1 MFQRFF
7 DDGLAQSS
15 FLIGCDRTNQAVVVD
30 PRRDAGIY
38 AEAARQAG
46 VSIVAAIE
54 THIHADFVSG
64 AHELAARGVVVRS
77 GPGSALGFPHR
88 EVQDNERL
96 VVGDL
101 TLTFLHT
108 PGHTPEHVCVLA
120 EMPSQPPR
128 LLTGDL
134 LFAGAV
140 GRPDLLGEGQ
150 TRDLA
155 NQLYASL
162 QRVMTFDDDME
173 VHPGHGA
180 GSLCGAGI
188 GKEPFTTIGRE
199 RRQNPL
205 VQIANREEFVTA
217 VLGDLPETPPYFK
230 RMKRV
235 NREGPPL
242 LGLLDRRKPLP
253 GIRPMAAAA
262 LTADGALILDLR
274 DQATFAEGHPA
285 GALNAAFGPKIG
297 YWSGWLLEEDT
308 PIILLAAEQAQANEA
323 ATQLLRV
330 GLDRIEGWIDGGFA
344 AWNAAGL
351 PVASFDRV
359 SAAELRATLAA
370 LDAFT
375 LLDVRSVKE
384 WSHDHIPGSVNIPL
398 GELSERLE
406 ELPRDRRV
414 ATICEAGYRSSL
426 AASLLAR
433 EGHPQV
439 VNIAG
444 GMAAYR
450 EQEIA

>member
-64 AHELAARGVVVRS
+64 AHELAARDVVVRC

-88 EVQDNERL
+88 EANDNERL

-120 EMPSQPPR
+120 EQTSQPRR

-134 LFAGAV
+134 LFVGAV

-162 QRVMTFDDDME
+162 QRVMRFADDVE

-188 GKEPFTTIGRE
+188 GKDPFSTIGHE

-205 VQIANREEFVTA
+205 LQCASREEFVTA
-217 VLGDLPETPPYFK
+217 VLGDLPETPSYFK

-253 GIRPMAAAA
+253 GIRPTAAAA

-274 DQATFAEGHPA
+274 DQAAFAESHPV

-297 YWSGWLLEEDT
+297 YWSAWLLEENT

-330 GLDRIEGWIDGGFA
+330 GLDRIEGWIEGGFA
-344 AWNAAGL
+344 AWHAAAL

-359 SAAELRATLAA
+359 SASELRAELAA
-370 LDAFT
+370 RETLT

-384 WSHDHIPGSVNIPL
+384 WAHDHIPGSVNIPL
-398 GELSERLE
+398 GELSGRLE
-406 ELPRDRRV
+406 ELPRDARV

-433 EGHPQV
+433 EGHSQV
-439 VNIAG
+439 VNVAG

>member
-15 FLIGCDRTNQAVVVD
+15 FLIGCNRTSQAVVVD

-64 AHELAARGVVVRS
+64 AHELAAREILVRC
-77 GPGSALGFPHR
+77 GPGSALGFPNR
-88 EVQDNERL
+88 EATDNERL

-101 TLTFLHT
+101 MLTFLHT
-108 PGHTPEHVCVLA
+108 PGHTPEHVCLLA
-120 EMPSQPPR
+120 ELPSQPRR

-134 LFAGAV
+134 LFVGAV
-140 GRPDLLGEGQ
+140 GRPDLLGERQ

-162 QRVMTFDDDME
+162 QRVMTFDDDVE

-188 GKEPFTTIGRE
+188 GKEPFSTIGGE

-205 VQIANREEFVTA
+205 LQCASREAFVTA
-217 VLGDLPETPPYFK
+217 VLGDLPETPAYFK

-242 LGLLDRRKPLP
+242 LGLFDGRRPLP
-253 GIRPMAAAA
+253 AIRPTAAAA
-262 LTADGALILDLR
+262 LSADGALILDLR
-274 DQATFAEGHPA
+274 EPAAFADGHPA
-285 GALNAAFGPKIG
+285 GALNVAFGPKIG
-297 YWSGWLLEEDT
+297 YWSAWLLEEGT

-344 AWNAAGL
+344 AWSVAGL
-351 PVASFDRV
+351 PVAAFDRV
-359 SAAELRATLAA
+359 SASELRARLAA
-370 LDAFT
+370 RESFT
-375 LLDVRSVKE
+375 LLDVRSAKE
-384 WSHDHIPGSVNIPL
+384 WSYDHIPGSVNVPL

-406 ELPRDRRV
+406 ELPRDARV

-433 EGHPQV
+433 EGHPLV
-439 VNIAG
+439 VNVAG

>member
-1 MFQRFF
+1 
-7 DDGLAQSS
+7 
-15 FLIGCDRTNQAVVVD
+15 
-30 PRRDAGIY
+30 
-38 AEAARQAG
+38 
-46 VSIVAAIE
+46 
-54 THIHADFVSG
+54 
-64 AHELAARGVVVRS
+64 
-77 GPGSALGFPHR
+77 
-88 EVQDNERL
+88 
-96 VVGDL
+96 
-101 TLTFLHT
+101 
-108 PGHTPEHVCVLA
+108 VCVLA
-120 EMPSQPPR
+120 EQTSQPRR

-134 LFAGAV
+134 LFVGAV

-162 QRVMTFDDDME
+162 QRVMRFADDVE

-188 GKEPFTTIGRE
+188 GKDPFSTIGHE

-205 VQIANREEFVTA
+205 LQCASREEFVTA
-217 VLGDLPETPPYFK
+217 VLGDLPETPSYFK

-253 GIRPMAAAA
+253 GIRPTAAAA

-274 DQATFAEGHPA
+274 DQAAFAESHPV

-297 YWSGWLLEEDT
+297 YWSAWLLEENT

-330 GLDRIEGWIDGGFA
+330 GLDRIEGWIEGGFA
-344 AWNAAGL
+344 AWHAAAL

-359 SAAELRATLAA
+359 SASELRAELAA
-370 LDAFT
+370 RETLT

-384 WSHDHIPGSVNIPL
+384 WAHDHIPGSVNIPL
-398 GELSERLE
+398 GELSGRLE
-406 ELPRDRRV
+406 ELPRDARV

-433 EGHPQV
+433 EGHSQV
-439 VNIAG
+439 VNVAG